1 MKKLEKKLSFNKK
14 TVGILNDETM
24 KNLKGGNELEGF
36 TSIGKVCHSNKY
48 PTDCATAGGRCGG
61 QLE

>member
-1 MKKLEKKLSFNKK
+1 
-14 TVGILNDETM
+14 M